1 MVSIVHVLYALAPLL
16 HSAQFK
22 NNINICL
29 QRGMFKEA
37 KFKVTVKKTFLYFW
51 RVGRLIL
58 IKVPKVFNTQQ
69 LFCYLHWK
77 CNHPASGDK

>member
-37 KFKVTVKKTFLYFW
+37 KFKVTVKKTFLYF
-51 RVGRLIL
+51 
-58 IKVPKVFNTQQ
+58 
-69 LFCYLHWK
+69 
-77 CNHPASGDK
+77 